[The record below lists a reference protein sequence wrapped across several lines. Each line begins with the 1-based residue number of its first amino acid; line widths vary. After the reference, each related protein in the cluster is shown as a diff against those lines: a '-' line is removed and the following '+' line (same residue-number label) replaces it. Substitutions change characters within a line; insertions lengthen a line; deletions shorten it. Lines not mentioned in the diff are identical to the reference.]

1 MATIYRCPECGG
13 RDNLYTRGDFRWD
26 YARREWKAVMDSIEE
41 GVDCTECDY
50 VGPIA
55 DFEMEEDAR

>member
-1 MATIYRCPECGG
+1 MATIYRCTECGN
-13 RDNLYTRGDFRWD
+13 RDGLYTRGDFRWN
-26 YARREWKAVMDSIEE
+26 YERREWEAVMDSIEE

-55 DFEMEEDAR
+55 DFEMEEDAL